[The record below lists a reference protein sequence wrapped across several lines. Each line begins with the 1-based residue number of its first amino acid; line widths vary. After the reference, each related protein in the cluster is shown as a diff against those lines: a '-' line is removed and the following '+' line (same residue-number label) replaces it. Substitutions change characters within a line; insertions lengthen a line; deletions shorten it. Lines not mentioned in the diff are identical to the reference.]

1 MRIYACL
8 YTLGMD
14 ARMHT
19 HAHTQ
24 TIHPPI
30 IHVEIKVVKVKFSL
44 EQATKV
50 RRRVEV

>member
-19 HAHTQ
+19 HTHTN
-24 TIHPPI
+24 HPSTHL
-30 IHVEIKVVKVKFSL
+30 HVEIKVVKVKFSL